1 MSMIINNNISALKAH
16 RNLGLSNKGMTGAID
31 KLSSGNRINVGADDP
46 SGLVISEQLRSQIS
60 GLNRAIRNSSEAYN
74 LISIAEGAL
83 NEMNNILKKM
93 RALAIH
99 AANEVTSPEQIEADQ
114 AELDSGIQT
123 INRIAN
129 TNKYS
134 DQFLLNGSKE
144 LVYDVNTQVNDTGD
158 HAMLDVGNTRVDQVF
173 KRTGVVMNIG
183 FTGYKNDDQAN
194 TSTSAQRAYL
204 EADSAYPASQVSG
217 AAITA
222 KQKFILTGTSG
233 SKQFNFPAGT
243 SLGTMVSQINNSKDS
258 TGVGA
263 TLLFASN
270 VRIDKTTNG
279 GTAPTYVAPPGVST
293 PSVGI
298 GPFNDP
304 TQRYEYTAGDVQIY
318 GANIDNPA
326 QSKISSLTVTP
337 AAANAFIAGK
347 NCDGDG
353 KVYAKVINVATN
365 EIEWYKDKDCTMLIG
380 KGTEDF
386 FASANNSGIP
396 GSPDKSLDGLYINLT
411 GNAENLDVYEIA
423 LVGQRMDNQ
432 KDFMTDGV
440 SGWADLQN
448 SVMSG
453 VNLGVN
459 TGSEGDIHF
468 KYIPVSTN
476 AAGQVTEFKV
486 QAFRNGNYEPSSL
499 VGESGVIAAA
509 DPGNATPQT
518 VHIESVMMEDPQNP
532 GFKFDSGL
540 NITLTM
546 PPDGFPL
553 GQLPTGEE
561 TGSLT
566 FTNLGMR
573 LYSTEYGSDEYVRI
587 QNQEGELFYYYRE
600 ADSLEKIMVKGE
612 QTIMRYGQDA
622 SLSMN
627 GTNIMT
633 NGLTANVTT
642 SDFSGELVFNGGTL
656 GCTTLAVA
664 GHERGSLYS
673 RAEALQGIPEKD
685 SDIRRDE
692 RYFEPPSLALTVA
705 GLKDAQNDDITL
717 YLDFSD
723 LDISVRSQ
731 IANLGANAAITAS
744 YTRGANPGDPGT
756 LVINATALGITNPAT
771 FSIDP
776 DTLHK
781 GFQSTEANMQGL
793 FLKSDMKID
802 NTKTTAGAKT
812 ANGQIQ
818 AFEGDRLVETMTY
831 ATNPRTNTNETL
843 SNFQGG
849 MQFQLGNT
857 SGDQDRTVY
866 SIQSMDIANLGR
878 VERNGEVFNLQD
890 VQGGGISDLSRDPIL
905 AMKIIEQAVD
915 DVSTLR
921 SRLGAF
927 QANMLQTNI
936 NSLEVSVENLTETES
951 AIRNTDMASMSTEFT
966 KNQIMVQAG
975 TSMLA
980 QANSLSQNV
989 LTLLQ

>member
-1 MSMIINNNISALKAH
+1 M
-16 RNLGLSNKGMTGAID
+16 
-31 KLSSGNRINVGADDP
+31 V
-46 SGLVISEQLRSQIS
+46 
-60 GLNRAIRNSSEAYN
+60 
-74 LISIAEGAL
+74 
-83 NEMNNILKKM
+83 
-93 RALAIH
+93 IH

-158 HAMLDVGNTRVDQVF
+158 HALLDVGNTRVDQVF

-270 VRIDKTTNG
+270 VRIDKSTRG
-279 GTAPTYVAPPGVST
+279 CVQGPDYGPPADPADGLT
-293 PSVGI
+293 G
-298 GPFNDP
+298 FN
-304 TQRYEYTAGDVQIY
+304 TGMYRYQAGDIQIY
-318 GANIDNPA
+318 GADIDNPV
-326 QSKISSLTVTP
+326 QSKISSVTVTP
-337 AAANAFIAGK
+337 AAANAFIVGK

-353 KVYAKVINVATN
+353 KVYAKVIDVATN
-365 EIEWYKDKDCTMLIG
+365 SIEWYKDKECTMLIG
-380 KGTEDF
+380 KGTDDF
-386 FASANNSGIP
+386 FAAANNSGIP
-396 GSPDKSLDGLYINLT
+396 GSPEKSLDGLYLDLT
-411 GNAENLDVYEIA
+411 ANAENLDVYEIA

-440 SGWADLQN
+440 GGWADLQN

-459 TGSEGDIHF
+459 TGPEGDIHF
-468 KYIPVSTN
+468 KYIPVSKN
-476 AAGQVTEFKV
+476 ANGEVTEFKV
-486 QAFRNGNYEPSSL
+486 QVFRNGNFEPSSL
-499 VGESGVIAAA
+499 VAESGVIAATT
-509 DPGNATPQT
+509 PGTAVPQM
-518 VHIESVMMEDPQNP
+518 VHIESVLMEDPQNP

-553 GQLPTGEE
+553 GELPTGEE

-673 RAEALQGIPEKD
+673 RAQALQGIEEKD
-685 SDIRRDE
+685 SNIRRDE
-692 RYFEPPSLALTVA
+692 RYFEPPSLAITIP

-723 LDISVRSQ
+723 LDISVR
-731 IANLGANAAITAS
+731 ANITNFATPSTITAT
-744 YTRGANPGDPGT
+744 YDPSNGQLEISNT
-756 LVINATALGITNPAT
+756 GLGGVPTAT
-771 FSIDP
+771 FIIDP
-776 DTLHK
+776 DNLHK
-781 GFQSTEANMQGL
+781 GFQSTEVNMKGL

-802 NTKTTAGAKT
+802 NTKTTATVNGG
-812 ANGQIQ
+812 GQIQ